1 SIRPYT
7 TLFRSRRWSGGVTT
21 RVSHKDLNYPCD
33 PVRVRAGRCCS
44 MTSRFRI
51 LAVCT
56 ANLCRSPMI
65 EILLSDGLDK
75 RYFEVASAG
84 VRARRDNPM
93 DGMAAMEVER
103 LGHDPTGFASQ
114 QVNETLIGSADLIVT
129 ATRDHRSTILHT
141 EPAALH
147 KTFTLLEF
155 AGLAPQSQATDLPTL
170 VEAAARNRGSGPR
183 DVDIQDPFRLEPAIH
198 RSVAKQ
204 IAAATSEIAR
214 VLNTVVHDN
223 PETELRTHRS
233 R

>member
-1 SIRPYT
+1 
-7 TLFRSRRWSGGVTT
+7 
-21 RVSHKDLNYPCD
+21 
-33 PVRVRAGRCCS
+33 
-44 MTSRFRI
+44 MTSRFGI

-84 VRARRDNPM
+84 MRARRDDPM

-103 LGHDPTGFASQ
+103 LGHDPTGFTSQ
-114 QVNETLIGSADLIVT
+114 PVNEALIRSADLILT
-129 ATRDHRSTILHT
+129 ATRELRSAILHS

-155 AGLAPQSQATDLPTL
+155 AGLAPQSEAIDLPTL
-170 VEAAARNRGSGPR
+170 VEGAARSRGNGPR
-183 DVDIQDPFRLEPAIH
+183 DIDIQDPFRLEPAIH
-198 RSVAKQ
+198 RSVADQ
-204 IAAATSEIAR
+204 IAAATVDIAR
-214 VLNTVVHDN
+214 QLNTTVHNN